1 MIEKTV
7 KTLYGNLVSVQGKYI
22 QQSLKKKLDLKLN
35 YQSKSMIVACS
46 QLDKPIKTTQV
57 PDKFTKK
64 MNTLYYYEWK
74 PIDQRQGNFLNE

>member
-1 MIEKTV
+1 
-7 KTLYGNLVSVQGKYI
+7 
-22 QQSLKKKLDLKLN
+22 
-35 YQSKSMIVACS
+35 MIVACS